1 MALAQAPK
9 AAGHAKRR
17 PIAGVSRT
25 RSPFAPTTLMMSR
38 LVVLH
43 PLFKHENNS
52 PVNRPTQ
59 CCVEI
64 PCTVGSRSGF
74 CRSVSN
80 NGCSGGTFDPGNY
93 CPGSQDIQCCLKSG
107 GTGAGT
113 SCKVGSQSGTCLS
126 VSQDGC
132 AGGHFDPGNY
142 CPGSQDIQC
151 CLKSET
157 GVGTSCKVGSQS
169 GTCLSVSRDGCAG
182 GHFDPGNYCPGSQDV
197 QCCLPGSG
205 GGGGSGTV
213 GQRVLNK
220 AKEAAGLPCE

>member
-1 MALAQAPK
+1 M
-9 AAGHAKRR
+9 
-17 PIAGVSRT
+17 
-25 RSPFAPTTLMMSR
+25 
-38 LVVLH
+38 
-43 PLFKHENNS
+43 
-52 PVNRPTQ
+52 
-59 CCVEI
+59 
-64 PCTVGSRSGF
+64 
-74 CRSVSN
+74 
-80 NGCSGGTFDPGNY
+80 
-93 CPGSQDIQCCLKSG
+93 
-107 GTGAGT
+107 GT

-205 GGGGSGTV
+205 GGGGTGTV